1 MTLASDG
8 LILFSNPAPSLS
20 EIEVGR
26 LFDRFYTVDNAKA
39 STGLGLSIA
48 KLLTEKM
55 GGIIRAN
62 YTDGVF
68 SIVVQFDPS

>member
-1 MTLASDG
+1 MPVALPRALS
-8 LILFSNPAPSLS
+8 FSYLVISPRN
-20 EIEVGR
+20 G
-26 LFDRFYTVDNAKA
+26 